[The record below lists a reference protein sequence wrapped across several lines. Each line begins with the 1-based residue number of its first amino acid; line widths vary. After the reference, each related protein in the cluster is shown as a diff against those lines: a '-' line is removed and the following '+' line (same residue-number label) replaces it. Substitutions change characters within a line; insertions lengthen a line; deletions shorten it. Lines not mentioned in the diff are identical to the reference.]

1 MAGTLFDIP
10 LLSRRLIL
18 GVVLLAVLLSAVG
31 LALALRQADALT
43 RGRLADLRAE
53 ACRRIGQVERDLAT
67 LIELDLGRVV
77 RDGCVPQGDPPG
89 HTWVIATCT
98 CDGSLFRW
106 CPDSAPPAM
115 ALVTRIQPLL
125 QEWLASTGN
134 KDGFGLLRVPVSGS
148 SVLVM
153 YRVFPHVSGPV
164 AAAVVIDPIVL
175 RRELFEPRITLG
187 RELVLVDAGNAT
199 DTWHEELGPA
209 LPNWSVRP
217 SPDFVARQR
226 SAGKRQTLLY
236 AGVTVLALAA
246 LLLAVRAMNRLVEQ
260 EIALSRMKSRFVAD
274 VSHELKT
281 PLALIRMFGE
291 TLLEGRV
298 ASPDKA
304 QEYYRIITREST
316 RLTHLIENILDFSRI
331 DAGRKQYHM
340 EPLDVGS
347 VVRATFESYR
357 HELEQQGF
365 EHRCAV
371 ADGLPPICGDADAIG
386 QVLVN
391 LMSNA
396 LKYSAEDKYLR
407 VEVRPETRR
416 GKHGVLIAVRDRGI
430 GIRPEDREHL
440 FDGFF
445 RADDDRVRRRRG
457 AGLGLA
463 LCKRIVEAHRG
474 YIDVESRLVKG
485 SEFRVFLPQ
494 EPYPQEP
501 L

>member
-1 MAGTLFDIP
+1 MFRMLGTPFDIP
-10 LLSRRLIL
+10 VVSRRLVL

-31 LALALRQADALT
+31 LAVAVRQSESLAK
-43 RGRLADLRAE
+43 GRIADLRPDAGRQIAKVQQE
-53 ACRRIGQVERDLAT
+53 FVAALEHELRRL
-67 LIELDLGRVV
+67 V
-77 RDGCVPQGDPPG
+77 RDGCAPQDDRTHPPWIVG
-89 HTWVIATCT
+89 ACFRDDST
-98 CDGSLFRW
+98 LRW
-106 CPDSAPPAM
+106 CPNSKQPS
-115 ALVTRIQPLL
+115 LSRIVELLLQNRLDKSEEIRFLHATASDPPLL
-125 QEWLASTGN
+125 VA
-134 KDGFGLLRVPVSGS
+134 
-148 SVLVM
+148 
-153 YRVFPHVSGPV
+153 YRVLPPNGGAV
-164 AAAVVIDPIVL
+164 AAAVVVDPEKL
-175 RRELFEPRITLG
+175 RREFVEPRITGDG
-187 RELVLVDAGNAT
+187 RLALADAADT
-199 DTWHEELGPA
+199 ADTWHESLGSA
-209 LPNWSVRP
+209 LPFWSVRP
-217 SPDFVARQR
+217 SADFVARQR

-246 LLLAVRAMNRLVEQ
+246 LLLAVRAMNRLVQQ

-298 ASPDKA
+298 ASPEKA

-331 DAGRKQYHM
+331 DAGRKQYRM

-396 LKYSAEDKYLR
+396 LKYSTEDKYLLI
-407 VEVRPETRR
+407 EVRPETRR